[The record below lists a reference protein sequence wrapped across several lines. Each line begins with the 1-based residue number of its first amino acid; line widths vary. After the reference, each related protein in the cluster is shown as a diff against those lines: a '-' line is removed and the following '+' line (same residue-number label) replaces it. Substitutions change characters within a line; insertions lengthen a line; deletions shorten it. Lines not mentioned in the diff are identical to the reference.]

1 MDGTEEI
8 SVNAFMQCNIEEVI
22 LPESLKA
29 IGKMAFTNCEM
40 LKSVK
45 FGNGLKVI
53 DNSAFAWC
61 RNLKYVYFS
70 SLPEHIND
78 LLASFSTQHF
88 GYDTLEEAY
97 TVVRCGKKYL
107 YVPRDIA
114 RDKYLRNENEIEE
127 EVRYYFLDTDAS
139 HMSMLEYG
147 TTRMC
152 RDAVAVAEFSD
163 FGNENA
169 KNHIKKYVKRILPI
183 LIDEKNEE
191 CISKLIMANIIPDDV
206 LEKLWGTADRENMS
220 VVQAYLLEYI
230 NNKKNIE
237 KESQTFQL

>member
-1 MDGTEEI
+1 
-8 SVNAFMQCNIEEVI
+8 
-22 LPESLKA
+22 
-29 IGKMAFTNCEM
+29 
-40 LKSVK
+40 
-45 FGNGLKVI
+45 
-53 DNSAFAWC
+53 
-61 RNLKYVYFS
+61 
-70 SLPEHIND
+70 
-78 LLASFSTQHF
+78 
-88 GYDTLEEAY
+88 
-97 TVVRCGKKYL
+97 
-107 YVPRDIA
+107 
-114 RDKYLRNENEIEE
+114 
-127 EVRYYFLDTDAS
+127 
-139 HMSMLEYG
+139 
-147 TTRMC
+147 MC
-152 RDAVAVAEFSD
+152 RDAFAVAEFSD